1 MEKATP
7 IDVCE
12 EKTYQSIYRE
22 HAPSLFRFLVYKS
35 GDEARARDTV
45 QDSFLKLW
53 ERCKDVLPEKAKSFL
68 FTLANN
74 AFLNEVRHE
83 KVKLHF
89 ETDNTQSDVN
99 SETPQYKME
108 YDEYKTRLED
118 AINALPEGQ
127 REVFLLNRVENY
139 TYMEMAEMLDV
150 SVKAIEKRM
159 HKALKKLKDLL
170 HPNQG

>member
-12 EKTYQSIYRE
+12 EKTYQAAYRE

-53 ERCKDVLPEKAKSFL
+53 ERCKEVLPEKAKSFL

-89 ETDNTQSDVN
+89 ETGTTHSEVN
-99 SETPQYKME
+99 AETPQYKME

-127 REVFLLNRVENY
+127 REVFLLNRVDNH
-139 TYMEMAEMLDV
+139 TYKEMAEMLDV

>member
-12 EKTYQSIYRE
+12 EKTYHALYRE

-53 ERCKDVLPEKAKSFL
+53 ERCKEVLPEKAKSFL

-83 KVKLHF
+83 KVKLNYQSAPH
-89 ETDNTQSDVN
+89 SDVN

-108 YDEYKTRLED
+108 YDEYKMRLED

-127 REVFLLNRVENY
+127 REVFLLNRVDNH
-139 TYMEMAEMLDV
+139 TYKEMAEMLDV

-170 HPNQG
+170 HPDKG